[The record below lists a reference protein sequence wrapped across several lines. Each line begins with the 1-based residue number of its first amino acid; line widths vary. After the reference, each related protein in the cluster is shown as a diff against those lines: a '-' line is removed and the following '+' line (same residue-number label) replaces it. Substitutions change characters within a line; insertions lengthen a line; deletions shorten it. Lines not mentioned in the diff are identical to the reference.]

1 MSALITPEM
10 RTQATV
16 EAKRRDAHI
25 RHHFEV
31 AHLSGGERD
40 ELGFLGEFAC
50 CTLLNIDWRRNIRD
64 NYLTIDNYDFI
75 VKGLKADVKTETIP
89 RSNALKIQ
97 DRSIKDN
104 NSSDFGNPGAWSQIS
119 QALHLPHWVM

>member
-25 RHHFEV
+25 RH
-31 AHLSGGERD
+31 
-40 ELGFLGEFAC
+40 FLGEFAC